1 MAVLGHQGVGSGE
14 GGGGCGGGGGGEVT
28 TSRLG
33 PGQVVEESQACIYKV
48 VKTHPVLA
56 RVATESGDWW

>member
-1 MAVLGHQGVGSGE
+1 MLGVAKVVVAVVVA
-14 GGGGCGGGGGGEVT
+14 EVVVVVEAEMT

-56 RVATESGDWW
+56 EIATESGD

>member
-1 MAVLGHQGVGSGE
+1 MA
-14 GGGGCGGGGGGEVT
+14 EVVVAVVVAVVVVVVEAEMT

>member
-1 MAVLGHQGVGSGE
+1 MAVVVLVGGR
-14 GGGGCGGGGGGEVT
+14 GVT

>member
-1 MAVLGHQGVGSGE
+1 MEAVVVVV
-14 GGGGCGGGGGGEVT
+14 GGGGVA

-33 PGQVVEESQACIYKV
+33 PGQVVEESQACICKV

-56 RVATESGDWW
+56 KVATEDGDWWWLGGGGGVNS

>member
-1 MAVLGHQGVGSGE
+1 MAEEVEAVVVVV
-14 GGGGCGGGGGGEVT
+14 GGGGVA

-33 PGQVVEESQACIYKV
+33 PGQVVEESQACICKV

-56 RVATESGDWW
+56 KVATEGGDRW

>member
-1 MAVLGHQGVGSGE
+1 MAVLGHQGVG
-14 GGGGCGGGGGGEVT
+14 GGGGSGGGGGGGGEVT

-33 PGQVVEESQACIYKV
+33 PGQVVEESQACIHKV

-56 RVATESGDWW
+56 RVATENGDWW

>member
-1 MAVLGHQGVGSGE
+1 MVVVAVVAVVVVVVVE
-14 GGGGCGGGGGGEVT
+14 AEKVMT

-48 VKTHPVLA
+48 FKTHPVLA
-56 RVATESGDWW
+56 RVATENGDWW

>member
-1 MAVLGHQGVGSGE
+1 MVAEEVVAVVVMVEAEMA
-14 GGGGCGGGGGGEVT
+14 

-33 PGQVVEESQACIYKV
+33 PGQVEEESQACICKV

-56 RVATESGDWW
+56 KIATESGDWW

>member
-1 MAVLGHQGVGSGE
+1 MAVVVMVE
-14 GGGGCGGGGGGEVT
+14 AEMA

-33 PGQVVEESQACIYKV
+33 PGQVVEEPQACICKV

-56 RVATESGDWW
+56 KVATEDGDWWWFGGGGGVNS